1 MSLQRKLKTALDET
15 RLLILGAQ
23 VLFGFQFNGAFQEL
37 FEELPLPSRHLH
49 CVALVLIM
57 STIGLLI
64 APSMRH
70 RVVEGGQDTNASL
83 TRPPFLLA
91 RRSCHWHLG
100 LAWMSSLRCS
110 AYMDSAVGMA
120 SAGVFL
126 VLALSCWYALEL
138 VLRRNDLMGMKETE
152 KPTPLS
158 TKVDQLLTEARVII
172 PGAQALLGFQF
183 AVTLTRAFEQL
194 PAFAKLAH
202 VVALFCVA
210 IAVILLM
217 APAALHRLSFG
228 GEDAPEFVKIGSAFV
243 IAAPAPLALGI
254 ALDTFVASR
263 RALDSDQGALLL
275 AGVTLLVLFG
285 LWYAYPL
292 STPAKSGTEEL
303 LAVVAQRVHRPV

>member
-37 FEELPLPSRHLH
+37 FEELPPPSRYLH
-49 CVALVLIM
+49 CIALVLIM

-83 TRPPFLLA
+83 DATTFFAGAALLPLA
-91 RRSCHWHLG
+91 FG
-100 LAWMSSLRCS
+100 LSLDLYITLQRVYGS
-110 AYMDSAVGMA
+110 VVGIAAAVG
-120 SAGVFL
+120 FL

-138 VLRRNDLMGMKETE
+138 VLRRNDLMGMKEAE

-228 GEDAPEFVKIGSAFV
+228 GEDAPEFVKVGSAFV

-254 ALDTFVASR
+254 AFDTYVASS
-263 RALDSDQGALLL
+263 RAFDSDQGALML
-275 AGVTLLVLFG
+275 AGLTLLVLFS

-292 STPAKSGTEEL
+292 VRRQSGG
-303 LAVVAQRVHRPV
+303 A

>member
-37 FEELPLPSRHLH
+37 FEELPQSSRYLH
-49 CVALVLIM
+49 CLALVLIM

-83 TRPPFLLA
+83 DATTFFAGAALLPLA
-91 RRSCHWHLG
+91 FG
-100 LAWMSSLRCS
+100 LSLDVFITLQRVFGFVVGIAW
-110 AYMDSAVGMA
+110 
-120 SAGVFL
+120 AGVFL
-126 VLALSCWYALEL
+126 LLALGCWYALEL
-138 VLRRNDLMGMKETE
+138 VLRRSDLMGMKETE

-202 VVALFCVA
+202 VGALFCVA

-228 GEDAPEFVKIGSAFV
+228 GEDAPEFLKIGSAFV

-254 ALDTFVASR
+254 AFDTYVASR
-263 RALDSDQGALLL
+263 RALDSDQAALIL
-275 AGVTLLVLFG
+275 AGLTSLVLFS

-292 STPAKSGTEEL
+292 LRRQSRGA
-303 LAVVAQRVHRPV
+303 

>member
-1 MSLQRKLKTALDET
+1 MNLQRKLKTALDET

-37 FEELPLPSRHLH
+37 FEELPRPSRYLH

-83 TRPPFLLA
+83 DATTFFAGAALLPLA
-91 RRSCHWHLG
+91 FG
-100 LAWMSSLRCS
+100 LSLDVNITLQRV
-110 AYMDSAVGMA
+110 YGSAVGIA
-120 SAGVFL
+120 AAGVFL

-138 VLRRNDLMGMKETE
+138 VLRRKDLMGMKETE

-183 AVTLTRAFEQL
+183 AVTLTHAFEQL

-210 IAVILLM
+210 IAVIILM

-228 GEDAPEFVKIGSAFV
+228 GEDSPEFVKVGSAFV

-254 ALDTFVASR
+254 AFDTYVASS
-263 RALDSDQGALLL
+263 RALDSNLGALMV
-275 AGVTLLVLFG
+275 AGLTLLVLFS

-292 STPAKSGTEEL
+292 VRRQSGG
-303 LAVVAQRVHRPV
+303 A